1 MPLVHDEDSD
11 PYKMI
16 EWDTWHDWRMSNF
29 HFNDASATV
38 EDLEGH
44 LQAQLNNDQP
54 FERPAIVFDDLNE
67 QQQLAFSMAV

>member
-1 MPLVHDEDSD
+1 MTSEDSD
-11 PYKMI
+11 PYEMI
-16 EWDTWHDWRMSNF
+16 EWDTRHDWRTPTF

-38 EDLEGH
+38 EELEAH

-67 QQQLAFSMAV
+67 QQQLASSMVV